1 MAAMKAIRVHQT
13 GGPEVLQ
20 LESMPIPRPDRNEVL
35 VRVNAAG
42 VNPLDVKIRAGILP
56 AQAFGL
62 ALPYTPGIECAGTVE
77 DFGPGVTNFKKGD
90 RVYISRNVSGT
101 YAEYC
106 LASATYVHP
115 LPNVVTFAEGASLS
129 VSYLT
134 AYQALFQQASAKSG
148 DTVLVHGASGG
159 VGTAAVQIARA
170 FGMKVIGTAGSPEGI
185 DLVKKIG
192 AHFVFNHRQDGYIEE
207 MRRVAGDGGI
217 NVIVELYAN
226 KNLEN
231 DLTLL
236 ATDGQIAIVGSG
248 AGKSAFSPA
257 LMKAANIF
265 NVSYFKA
272 AEDQLVESHAAI
284 QNGIEKGWLRPII
297 GQEFPLEK
305 AQDAHT
311 TIVGCSGSKGKIV
324 LTVSK

>member
-1 MAAMKAIRVHQT
+1 MATMKAIRVHQT

-20 LESMPIPRPDRNEVL
+20 LESVPIPKPGGNEIL
-35 VRVNAAG
+35 VHVKAAG
-42 VNPLDVKIRAGILP
+42 VIPLDIKIRAGILP
-56 AQAFGL
+56 AQAFGME
-62 ALPYTPGIECAGTVE
+62 LPYIPGVECAGTIE
-77 DFGPGVTNFKKGD
+77 DLGTGVIDFKKGD
-90 RVYISRNVSGT
+90 RVYVSRNISGT

-115 LPNVVTFAEGASLS
+115 LPNVVTFAEGAGLS

-134 AYQALFQQASAKSG
+134 AYQALFQQASAKPG

-185 DLVKKIG
+185 ELIKKIG
-192 AHFVFNHRQDGYIEE
+192 AHFVFNHHQEGYIEE
-207 MRRVAGDGGI
+207 IRTIAGDSGI
-217 NVIVELYAN
+217 NVIVEVFAN

-236 ATDGQIAIVGSG
+236 ATDGQIAIVGGG
-248 AGKSAFSPA
+248 AGKSAFSPT
-257 LMKAANIF
+257 LTKAANIF

-272 AEDQLVESHAAI
+272 AEGQLAESHTAI
-284 QNGIEKGWLRPII
+284 QNGVEKGWLRPVL
-297 GQEFPLEK
+297 GHEFPLER
-305 AQDAHT
+305 ARDAHT
-311 TIVGCSGSKGKIV
+311 AVVSGSGSKGKII
-324 LTVSK
+324 LTVV